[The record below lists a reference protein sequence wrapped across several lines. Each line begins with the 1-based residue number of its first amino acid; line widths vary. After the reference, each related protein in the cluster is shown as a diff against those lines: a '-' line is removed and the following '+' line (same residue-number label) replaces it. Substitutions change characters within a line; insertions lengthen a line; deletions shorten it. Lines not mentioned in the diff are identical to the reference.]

1 MRLIHLVWGST
12 KQDYRSLNGLRLR
25 QSVKA
30 IWGFDPAE
38 PDDPGDEANEKACP
52 ASLAQELE
60 EMTGMPAENLLDYL
74 ETLGHMFDGKRSFDT
89 MCAWMRRGMDLD
101 DPQLAEVFADDI
113 MAYTLV
119 QQHLWPAC
127 DKPAAQAA
135 PAQSK
140 KTKKPKSGAAKLA
153 Q

>member
-74 ETLGHMFDGKRSFDT
+74 ETLGEATPDLVPFRDVVVACVDASIA
-89 MCAWMRRGMDLD
+89 CSAWISASERI
-101 DPQLAEVFADDI
+101 F
-113 MAYTLV
+113 
-119 QQHLWPAC
+119 
-127 DKPAAQAA
+127 
-135 PAQSK
+135 
-140 KTKKPKSGAAKLA
+140 
-153 Q
+153 